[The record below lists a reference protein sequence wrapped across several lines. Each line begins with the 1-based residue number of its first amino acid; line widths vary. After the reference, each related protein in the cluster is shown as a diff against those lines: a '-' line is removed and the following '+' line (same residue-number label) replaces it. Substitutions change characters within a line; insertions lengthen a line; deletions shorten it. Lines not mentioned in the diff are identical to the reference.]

1 MSSQIYKVLT
11 LNEWKQTQTSGQIIT
26 ELDKKDG
33 FIHLSTANQI
43 NATLYLY
50 FAKEEE
56 VVLLQVDLAQK
67 QDQLKFE
74 DTIPLGNR
82 TNSFPHYY
90 GDINI
95 NDVSRIWHLNRGAF
109 EMPIEVMLQAEQ
121 DPNT

>member
-1 MSSQIYKVLT
+1 MKHFIF
-11 LNEWKQTQTSGQIIT
+11 EWVAGIIT
-26 ELDKKDG
+26 IIRPEKENEIK
-33 FIHLSTANQI
+33 I
-43 NATLYLY
+43 N